1 MVDWTLA
8 RQVARFAARDDDGV
22 QLGTDLPALAREL
35 EQPVAAHVG
44 LGDESAP
51 APPAEVVGRAE
62 WAEANLDSLARMLA
76 PVSDRLERRLGAAGP
91 FAGALRLGAGIT
103 LAAEVGLVT
112 GYMAQRV
119 LGQYELSLL
128 APEIAPRLL
137 FVAPNLDR
145 AVVDLGVDRVGFLR
159 WVTIHELVHARQFQG
174 VPWLAGHLG
183 GMLREYL
190 ATADVRI
197 DRGAAGGLP
206 RMPNPGQLV
215 ERFREGGLAALVQSP
230 EQRALLDRVQA
241 AMALVEGHAEH
252 VMDALAPALVPGYEP
267 MRAAMDRR
275 RAGRSAPERILQRL
289 LGLDLKLR
297 QYERGKAFCD
307 AVVAVGGLEL
317 LNRAWEGPRAL
328 PTLAELDAPAAWIAR
343 ASAAGLSPG

>member
-1 MVDWTLA
+1 MVDWSLA
-8 RQVARFAARDDDGV
+8 RQVARFAARDDDDV
-22 QLGTDLPALAREL
+22 QLGVDIPALALEL
-35 EQPVAAHVG
+35 EAPVAAHVG
-44 LGDESAP
+44 LGEPARP
-51 APPAEVVGRAE
+51 APPAEVVGRVE
-62 WAEANLDSLARMLA
+62 WAETNLDSLAQMLE
-76 PVSDRLERRLGAAGP
+76 PVQARLERRLDAAGP
-91 FAGALRLGAGIT
+91 FAGALRLATGVT

-159 WVTIHELVHARQFQG
+159 WVTIHELVHARQFQC
-174 VPWLAGHLG
+174 VPWLAGHLA

-190 ATADVRI
+190 ATVDVRI

-206 RMPNPGQLV
+206 SMPDPGRLV
-215 ERFREGGLAALVQSP
+215 ERFREGGLAALVQSR

-241 AMALVEGHAEH
+241 TMALVEGHAEH
-252 VMDALAPALVPGYEP
+252 VMDALAPELVPGYEP

-307 AVVAVGGLEL
+307 AVVDVGGLEL
-317 LNRAWEGPRAL
+317 LNRAWDGPHAL
-328 PTLAELDAPAAWIAR
+328 PSLAELDAPAAWIAR
-343 ASAAGLSPG
+343 APAAA